1 MVQVNGPA
9 SDGNES
15 LVTCITGTRVS
26 DDEKA
31 LIIQISETSFVRTRC
46 VVKQKMMHKSSHFLG
61 YSPYLQKPN
70 KRYGNSV
77 SVPMAFIRN
86 PF

>member
-1 MVQVNGPA
+1 MVQVNSPA

-15 LVTCITGTRVS
+15 LVACITGTRVA
-26 DDEKA
+26 DDGKA
-31 LIIQISETSFVRTRC
+31 LIIQISETSFVRARC

-61 YSPYLQKPN
+61 YSLYLQKPN

-77 SVPMAFIRN
+77 SVPMVFIRN